1 MTSIAITRS
10 GLWRDYFE
18 LTKPK
23 VVALIV
29 FTAMVGMLLA
39 TTTGVALVPF
49 VGGSLGIALMAGA
62 AAAFNHLLDRRLDRD
77 MQRTCLR
84 PLPNGRLGAEQ
95 VASFATALGIT
106 GFIVLWWLTNPL
118 AAWLT
123 LGSLVG
129 YALIYTAFLKRATPQ
144 NIVIGGAA
152 GAAPPLLGWVAMT
165 GQVDPPALVL
175 FLIIFIWTPPHFWP
189 LAIHRRAEYAQ
200 AGVPMLPVTHG
211 NAFTRL
217 QIWLYTWLLLAVS
230 LLPCLI
236 GMSGWLYGVVAIGLG
251 LRFLYYT
258 TRLYWRAD
266 DQLAMPIFG
275 FSIAYLF
282 GLFTALLAD
291 HFGRLFL
298 Q

>member
-236 GMSGWLYGVVAIGLG
+236 GMSGWLYGVVAIGLS